1 MSLGVKSTL
10 MILSKNLKKRNQLL
24 VRNYLLNILE
34 IETEED
40 ESFQATK
47 MIKVKLANTIR
58 SSNNKSSQQQRRVPL
73 IVQEV
78 IEESKRA
85 TN

>member
-1 MSLGVKSTL
+1 M
-10 MILSKNLKKRNQLL
+10 
-24 VRNYLLNILE
+24 VRNSLLNILE

-47 MIKVKLANTIR
+47 MIKVKLAKTIR